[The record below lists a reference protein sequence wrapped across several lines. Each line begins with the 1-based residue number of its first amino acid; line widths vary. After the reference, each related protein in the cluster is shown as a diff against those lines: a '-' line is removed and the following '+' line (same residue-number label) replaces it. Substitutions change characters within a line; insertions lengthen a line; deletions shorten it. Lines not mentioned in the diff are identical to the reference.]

1 MSSLKIGEMGI
12 IFQQMVLGQLYI
24 HKQNKKFGILPH
36 IVYKKYMQQGL
47 KYRHK
52 YVQSWIRQYF

>member
-12 IFQQMVLGQLYI
+12 FFQQMVLRQLDI
-24 HKQNKKFGILPH
+24 HTQNKKTGILPH
-36 IVYKKYMQQGL
+36 IVYKKVYQQGL

-52 YVQSWIRQYF
+52 